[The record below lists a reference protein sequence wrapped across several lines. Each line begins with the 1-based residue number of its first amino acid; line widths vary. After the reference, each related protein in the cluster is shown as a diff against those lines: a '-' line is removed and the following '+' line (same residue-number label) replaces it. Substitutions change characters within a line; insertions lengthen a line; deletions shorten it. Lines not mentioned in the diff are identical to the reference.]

1 MRMKHSAFMLLQ
13 TGLRDATAWPFITL
27 DFCSSIVL
35 SKTSTPPY
43 GNTRRRSPGSDAAHL
58 GRPLALAVG
67 GKTHLCRGETQPTG
81 SKKNSRKKNICNMG
95 RGSICAER
103 GFLMKYRLLTVQE
116 GRGRAVWEAAYRSA
130 AVQTHSS
137 SAATDP
143 RWFYCL
149 YILRSVLKSAA
160 HRSEIWDRWIR
171 TAGRGL
177 EGFIGRALVSVTPV
191 NGHHMLAVIC
201 ASCWICIGCMMW
213 INYFL

>member
-13 TGLRDATAWPFITL
+13 TGLRDASAWPFITL

-35 SKTSTPPY
+35 VRPPLPPY
-43 GNTRRRSPGSDAAHL
+43 GNTRRRSPGSDAAHP

-67 GKTHLCRGETQPTG
+67 GKTHLCRGEPSRRGPRKTPG
-81 SKKNSRKKNICNMG
+81 KKISATW
-95 RGSICAER
+95 AEEASVQR
-103 GFLMKYRLLTVQE
+103 EAVLMKYRLLTVQE
-116 GRGRAVWEAAYRSA
+116 GRGRAVWEAVYRSA

-160 HRSEIWDRWIR
+160 HGSEIWDRWIR

-191 NGHHMLAVIC
+191 NGHHMLAVFVQ
-201 ASCWICIGCMMW
+201 AVNLHWLHDV
-213 INYFL
+213 N